1 MLETAISL
9 SALDAYGMFQRLSG
23 RAEIPSQQQKY
34 IPQSCLHTALSTV
47 NASRPL
53 DAHPTP
59 LTRQPH
65 ARDQYLRF
73 DFVTARSRFNTRLVF
88 IDRQQRWRPAII
100 SFVNRMDL
108 EDVQEKRGFQG
119 SGSRLALRLQAMYMR
134 DRRSCCLRM
143 GSSHPSTRICKHTHW
158 YGPRPR
164 RLGNR
169 ASSARNH
176 PRSSRLG
183 R

>member
-34 IPQSCLHTALSTV
+34 IPQSCLNTALSTV

-59 LTRQPH
+59 LTRQSH

-73 DFVTARSRFNTRLVF
+73 CLLYTSDAADDQCRVS
-88 IDRQQRWRPAII
+88 I
-100 SFVNRMDL
+100 SV
-108 EDVQEKRGFQG
+108 VAV
-119 SGSRLALRLQAMYMR
+119 S
-134 DRRSCCLRM
+134 
-143 GSSHPSTRICKHTHW
+143 
-158 YGPRPR
+158 
-164 RLGNR
+164 
-169 ASSARNH
+169 
-176 PRSSRLG
+176 
-183 R
+183 